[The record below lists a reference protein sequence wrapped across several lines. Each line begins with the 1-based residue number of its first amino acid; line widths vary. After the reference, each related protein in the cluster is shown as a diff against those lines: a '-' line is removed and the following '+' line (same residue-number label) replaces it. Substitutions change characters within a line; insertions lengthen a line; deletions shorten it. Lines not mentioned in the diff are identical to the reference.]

1 MVSQI
6 GCSIHTLS
14 SSISFLLLFSPLFSR
29 SPCGCPL
36 FMYHPSSLVF
46 TWNPAIVSNLVALL
60 DQLGHSEE
68 AEALVFGATSKFES
82 RNKELTL
89 FYCKLLESHSTR
101 GSQKDFDVA

>member
-29 SPCGCPL
+29 SPSL